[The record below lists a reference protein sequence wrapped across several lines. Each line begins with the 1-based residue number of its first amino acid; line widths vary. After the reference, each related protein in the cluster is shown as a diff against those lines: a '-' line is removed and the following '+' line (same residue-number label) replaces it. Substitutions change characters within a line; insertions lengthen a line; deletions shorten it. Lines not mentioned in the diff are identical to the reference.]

1 MEAYFVAEA
10 MKYRHTYLKAL
21 LVGAPVVTVLLS
33 GALTHNYFSIDC
45 YNWWY
50 TLMYPGVNAL
60 LSFSIINKDRK
71 LKNQTILS
79 LPCQTGKVWDAKVGI
94 GLLYSG
100 AAMGVLF
107 LAALIFGNFM
117 SKFLQVSFTIEL
129 SVAQQVLGS
138 ILLWIASLW
147 QIPFCFLLTQKLG
160 TLPMMLIHVGLVT
173 ILGVTASLKPWFYIF
188 PQAIA
193 SRLMCTV
200 LKVLPNGL
208 PAVEGQMTFT
218 PELIG
223 WQHVAVG
230 TVSSI
235 FWFLL
240 LWQAGKKLYERQA
253 G

>member
-21 LVGAPVVTVLLS
+21 RVGAPVVTVLLS
-33 GALTHNYFSIDC
+33 GALTHNYFSIDW

-50 TLMYPGVNAL
+50 TLMYPGINAL

-79 LPCQTGKVWDAKVGI
+79 LPYQTGKVWDAKVGI

-100 AAMGVLF
+100 DAMGVLF

-129 SVAQQVLGS
+129 SVEQQVLGR
-138 ILLWIASLW
+138 ILLWIASLL
-147 QIPFCFLLTQKLG
+147 QIPFCLLLTQKLG

-188 PQAIA
+188 PQEMCIRDRILAA
-193 SRLMCTV
+193 RL
-200 LKVLPNGL
+200 LP
-208 PAVEGQMTFT
+208 
-218 PELIG
+218 
-223 WQHVAVG
+223 
-230 TVSSI
+230 
-235 FWFLL
+235 
-240 LWQAGKKLYERQA
+240 
-253 G
+253 